1 MSSQDRVFPAV
12 AAHSPQQSVRVTP
25 STDTQYVITH
35 PTIIT
40 RRESVGLTSVLL
52 GFALALVFASMSLAQ
67 DPVKAD
73 SEAF

>member
-1 MSSQDRVFPAV
+1 M
-12 AAHSPQQSVRVTP
+12 
-25 STDTQYVITH
+25 
-35 PTIIT
+35 
-40 RRESVGLTSVLL
+40 GLTSVLL